1 MLQNLCVGWVS
12 GQHIQLAL
20 NISSFTYYHVLA
32 SFCSL
37 LLQTQAGSLFGSLW
51 GKRDCTGSFPHG
63 CVSLGLSPLWFIH
76 QHHLSSVFWNL
87 ESVCFADGHSI
98 CSHSQLWIYKF
109 LPVSFSPLSFHR
121 ELGLQRSR
129 TH

>member
-1 MLQNLCVGWVS
+1 MLHHLCMDWMS

-32 SFCSL
+32 SLPLSAATDSSWKSL
-37 LLQTQAGSLFGSLW
+37 QESV
-51 GKRDCTGSFPHG
+51 GKERLHWQLPSWLCFTGAFSTLVHPP
-63 CVSLGLSPLWFIH
+63 VP
-76 QHHLSSVFWNL
+76 SVFWNL

-109 LPVSFSPLSFHR
+109 LPVNFSPLSFHR
-121 ELGLQRSR
+121 ELCLQMSS